1 MWSDL
6 IIVPFMIAP
15 QIFALIYTN
24 YVFKQAEK
32 QLKQCAK

>member
-15 QIFALIYTN
+15 QIFAIIYTRH
-24 YVFKQAEK
+24 VFKQAEK
-32 QLKQCAK
+32 QLMSCGK

>member
-15 QIFALIYTN
+15 QIFALFYSR
-24 YVFKQAEK
+24 YVLKQAMK
-32 QLKQCAK
+32 QLNVA